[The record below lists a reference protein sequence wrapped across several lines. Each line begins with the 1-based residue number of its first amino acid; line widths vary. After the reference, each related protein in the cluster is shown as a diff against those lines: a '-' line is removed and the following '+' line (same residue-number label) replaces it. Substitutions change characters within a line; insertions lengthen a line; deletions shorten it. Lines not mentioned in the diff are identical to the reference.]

1 MKLEQ
6 LPSGSYRIKKVVK
19 GVTYRVTFDHK
30 PTQVEILTEL
40 SKRIESTDICKD
52 AFFSCVEAYINSKV
66 NILSPSTII
75 SYQMLLRHMPDWLN
89 MPISKLTQIDIQ
101 NAVNDYAKDH
111 SPKSVKNYHGLISA
125 VIKMY
130 RPDMVLRT
138 TLPKAKEK
146 DIRVPSHEEV
156 SMILKQV
163 EGTEYHIP
171 FQLGCLGMRRGE
183 ILALTLADL
192 NGDCL
197 TVDKTVVKSTKGG
210 YEVKNMPKTISS
222 VRKIYIPDK
231 LAKEIRE
238 KGYIYKGHPGQIL
251 KALHRTQDKLGIPRS
266 RFHDLRHYFVSYA
279 HSLGWADADIIAIT
293 GHKTDEIAKRVYR
306 HSMANRDDKK
316 NLANMILE

>member
-6 LPSGSYRIKKVVK
+6 LPSGSYRVKKIVK
-19 GVTYRVTFDHK
+19 GTTYRVTFDHK
-30 PTQVEILTEL
+30 PTQSEILSEL
-40 SKRIESTDICKD
+40 SKRIESFSESKD
-52 AFFSCVEAYINSKV
+52 SFFMCVEAYINSKV

-75 SYQMLLRHMPDWLN
+75 SYKMILRHMPAWLN

-101 NAVNDYAKDH
+101 NAVNEYAKDH

-130 RPDMVLRT
+130 RPNLVLRT
-138 TLPKAKEK
+138 TLPKVKEK
-146 DIRVPSHEEV
+146 EVRVPSHDEI

-183 ILALTLADL
+183 ILALSLDDL
-192 NGDCL
+192 DGDCL
-197 TVDKTVVKSTKGG
+197 TIDKSKVISLDGG
-210 YEVKNMPKTISS
+210 YEIKNLPKTISS

-231 LAKEIRE
+231 LAEEIRE
-238 KGYIYKGHPGQIL
+238 KGYIYKGSPGQIL
-251 KALHRTQDKLGIPRS
+251 KALHRAQDRLGIPRS

-306 HSMANRDDKK
+306 HSMADRNDKK